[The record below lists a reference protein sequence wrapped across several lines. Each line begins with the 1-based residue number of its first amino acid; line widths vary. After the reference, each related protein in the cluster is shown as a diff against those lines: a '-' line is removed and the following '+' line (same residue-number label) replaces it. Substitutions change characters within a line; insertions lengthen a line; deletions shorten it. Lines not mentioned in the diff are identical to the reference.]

1 MVMDFSDNWKILLSL
16 WPAGGYNGG
25 NARKKV
31 WEMELLPL
39 RAEYDAAMAR
49 IVRENLKAHGLD
61 IPGTAYFDESLDH
74 LSRYYDAPGRG
85 YWVLWDGRVAGGAG
99 LAETDVLPGFAELQK
114 LYLRD
119 DAKGRG
125 LGRRLTEH
133 VEAMAREMGYRGVYL
148 ETHTNLTA
156 ALALYEKLG
165 YRQIERPD
173 SVVHTTMDRFY
184 VKEL

>member
-1 MVMDFSDNWKILLSL
+1 MDFSDNWKILLSL

-31 WEMELLPL
+31 RKMELLPL

-74 LSRYYDAPGRG
+74 LSRYYAVPGRG

-114 LYLRD
+114 LYLTD

-165 YRQIERPD
+165 YRQIARPD
-173 SVVHTTMDRFY
+173 TVVHTTMDRFY
-184 VKEL
+184 VKEW